1 MLNWLLSAIAIGLLS
16 VILTMPAHSR
26 PKAEFREGEPLVL
39 GSQAGRDINV
49 RGYARGS
56 VALFKTIGDRDV
68 NQRRCM
74 GYGSIAPDHVIEL
87 QEKTPRLTF
96 RVSSREQDTTLIIEG
111 PKGEL
116 YCADDTPE
124 GNNKDAQLVLNNAR
138 NGNYR
143 VWIGSFES
151 GTGFRYSLN
160 IRAQ

>member
-26 PKAEFREGEPLVL
+26 PNAEFRQGEPLVL

-74 GYGSIAPDHVIEL
+74 GYGSMAPDHVIEL

-116 YCADDTPE
+116 YCADDSAN
-124 GNNKDAQLVLNNAR
+124 GQKDASFSLSNMPQGR
-138 NGNYR
+138 YQ
-143 VWIGSFES
+143 VWVGTFEPRA
-151 GTGFRYSLN
+151 GFRYTLSVSMN
-160 IRAQ
+160 